1 MSGDK
6 VGIVEATVGR
16 DGRRTVAATEPA
28 GAAGRIL
35 RDRGAIVD
43 FRLLQG
49 AGVRGVQAAATPDG
63 VRAAVLC
70 GRLRDRLEAAA
81 PAPARPSLSVAICTK
96 DRPDWLA
103 RLLASLAPEQAA
115 LGFEILVVDNNST
128 GDGTRQVA
136 TAAPAVRYL
145 HEPLTGLDFA
155 RNRALAAATGAV
167 IAYLDDDVTVEP
179 GWAAALLDAWARNPD
194 AGAITG
200 LVMPMALDTEAQ
212 ILFEARGGFRR
223 GFRPLRHGATA
234 FRDRL
239 HPSGAGQ
246 FGAGAN
252 MSFDRALIL
261 SLGAFDEALDT
272 GRPLPG
278 GGDIDMFYRVLRTG
292 RPLVYEPR
300 AAVRHDHRRDLAVL
314 RHQYYTW
321 GLGFAAFL
329 VKSMRTDPAARPALR
344 GMAIWWARYQIGRVA
359 LRLRGHEPTPLAMI
373 WAEIW
378 GGLKGVCGEYDRS
391 CRRSAAIRRAAVG
404 TRADAAAPAS
414 PNAPAKAD
422 AA

>member
-1 MSGDK
+1 MSGGK
-6 VGIVEATVGR
+6 VGIVEAAVSGEGR
-16 DGRRTVAATEPA
+16 SILAAEAPA
-28 GAAGRIL
+28 DAAGRIL
-35 RDRGAIVD
+35 RDGGAIVD
-43 FRLLQG
+43 FRLLEG
-49 AGVRGVQAAATPDG
+49 SPGAAAPEG

-70 GRLRDRLEAAA
+70 SRLRDRLAAGA
-81 PAPARPSLSVAICTK
+81 PSAVRPSLSVAICTR

-103 RLLASLAPEQAA
+103 RLLASLAPQQAA

-128 GDGTRQVA
+128 SDATRQVA
-136 TAAPAVRYL
+136 TATAGVRYL

-155 RNRALAAATGAV
+155 RNRALAAATGTV

-179 GWAAALLDAWARNPD
+179 GWAAALLEAWARNPD

-239 HPSGAGQ
+239 HPSGAGR

-344 GMAIWWARYQIGRVA
+344 GMALWWARYQIGRVA
-359 LRLRGHEPTPLAMI
+359 LRLRGREPTPMAMI

-378 GGLKGVCGEYDRS
+378 GGLKGICGEYDRS
-391 CRRSAAIRRAAVG
+391 CRRSAAIRRAAAVASTDATGQSPAAGKAEAG
-404 TRADAAAPAS
+404 TA
-414 PNAPAKAD
+414 
-422 AA
+422 

>member
-1 MSGDK
+1 MSGNRG
-6 VGIVEATVGR
+6 GIVEATVSAEDR
-16 DGRRTVAATEPA
+16 DSGAAEATA

-35 RDRGAIVD
+35 RDGGAVVD
-43 FRLLQG
+43 FRLLNG
-49 AGVRGVQAAATPDG
+49 AGVVGLHDTATPDA

-70 GRLRDRLEAAA
+70 GRLRDRLAAAA
-81 PAPARPSLSVAICTK
+81 PPPARPSLSVAICTK

-128 GDGTRQVA
+128 SDATRQVA
-136 TAAPAVRYL
+136 TAAPGVRYL

-167 IAYLDDDVTVEP
+167 IACLDDDVTVEP
-179 GWAAALLDAWARNPD
+179 GWAAARLDTWARNPD

-223 GFRPLRHGATA
+223 GFRPLRYGATA

-239 HPSGAGQ
+239 HPSGAGR

-278 GGDIDMFYRVLRTG
+278 GGDIDMFHRVLRAG

-300 AAVRHDHRRDLAVL
+300 AMVRHDHRRDLAVL

-344 GMAIWWARYQIGRVA
+344 GMALWWARYQIGRVA
-359 LRLRGHEPTPLAMI
+359 LRLRGREPTPMAMI
-373 WAEIW
+373 WGEIW
-378 GGLKGVCGEYDRS
+378 GGLKGFCGEYDRS
-391 CRRSAAIRRAAVG
+391 CRRSAAIRQAAAGETAEPSAAAAG
-404 TRADAAAPAS
+404 TAPAEADAA
-414 PNAPAKAD
+414 
-422 AA
+422 